1 MLVGQLLSRNLVLQH
16 IIGYNYKILHFSSCL
31 IHSRPEM
38 KKTEKQLG
46 VDFFS
51 KILPD
56 ISESF
61 ECMNPTM
68 QEIVRSVVQ
77 HFNFLGS

>member
-1 MLVGQLLSRNLVLQH
+1 
-16 IIGYNYKILHFSSCL
+16 
-31 IHSRPEM
+31 M